1 MKPVAD
7 ARAAEIAVQHETSR
21 FLNQAQAPGQQ
32 RGLWKHSCSMDW
44 YVSQASFSAGNAGC
58 ASCSS

>member
-21 FLNQAQAPGQQ
+21 FLNQTQAPGQQ
-32 RGLWKHSCSMDW
+32 RGL
-44 YVSQASFSAGNAGC
+44 
-58 ASCSS
+58 